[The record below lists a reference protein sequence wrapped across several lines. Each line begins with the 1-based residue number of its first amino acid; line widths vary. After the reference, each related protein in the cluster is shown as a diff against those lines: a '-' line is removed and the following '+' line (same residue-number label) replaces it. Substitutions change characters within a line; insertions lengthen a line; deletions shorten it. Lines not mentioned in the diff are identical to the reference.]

1 MDNHHLR
8 GLSNGTWFSVLYR
21 AVPTYRRSYLVAPH
35 AAPDQQH
42 SNAGLCAH
50 VSRSESN
57 LGPCL
62 IFHLMQRAIIQFCQ
76 LAMEGIG
83 RKIVLCINGQTLGV
97 SSPLQSENF
106 EGTIAV
112 FPEIADD
119 QNDALIRDLNDAIA
133 KLQKLQQQCAFSV
146 HFLDNGFNR
155 LPRVSDVSTQP
166 AVVVPQ
172 KMYWTTGSIKRSAWR
187 PRASTLSVTRLT

>member
-21 AVPTYRRSYLVAPH
+21 AVPTCRRSYLVAPH

-62 IFHLMQRAIIQFCQ
+62 RKIQFCH

>member
-1 MDNHHLR
+1 MR

-62 IFHLMQRAIIQFCQ
+62 RKIQFCQ

-119 QNDALIRDLNDAIA
+119 QNDALIRELNDAIA